1 MGITYLRPP
10 SSRYFGSISFNKLVY
25 ENIQSKDKIIVL
37 SLYQTSTHW
46 PAIVRVWYFEKPCC
60 TTRYK
65 EPRAVRYDER
75 FVDGFWCPLMWNARR
90 LEIQC
95 LISKIDS
102 ARLIRPYPQW
112 YRFNRVRVKNVI
124 ILVRRI
130 DFCIDDNGEGRKEVW
145 GPVFTWWMSVCM

>member
-1 MGITYLRPP
+1 MGWHEE
-10 SSRYFGSISFNKLVY
+10 GD
-25 ENIQSKDKIIVL
+25 DKRAGLDKRRWVFL
-37 SLYQTSTHW
+37 MKE
-46 PAIVRVWYFEKPCC
+46 EKKKRMGCVC
-60 TTRYK
+60 AYR
-65 EPRAVRYDER
+65 
-75 FVDGFWCPLMWNARR
+75 GNARR

-130 DFCIDDNGEGRKEVW
+130 DFCIDYNGERRKEV
-145 GPVFTWWMSVCM
+145 